1 MKQPVRSFVVE
12 IKRNRKFSAKIE
24 GGLRNSSN
32 GKGDHRCQGEDG
44 VVSPRGSKGDEL
56 LSSRDILRLPNVLEK
71 RLVKDQ

>member
-1 MKQPVRSFVVE
+1 MKQSVRPFVVE

-24 GGLRNSSN
+24 AGLHNSSN
-32 GKGDHRCQGEDG
+32 GKGDHRYQGEDG
-44 VVSPRGSKGDEL
+44 VVSPRGSKGEEL